1 MSEMDTS
8 FKHLPTSMHRPCN
21 SYVSPIFLPF
31 IGTDLKRIYNGLEAK
46 EKRTYNGGITE
57 ARG

>member
-21 SYVSPIFLPF
+21 SYVSPIFF
-31 IGTDLKRIYNGLEAK
+31 HSKERTYNGFGTDLKRRLNEG
-46 EKRTYNGGITE
+46 RTKAE
-57 ARG
+57 RRM